1 MPTIDDGNTH
11 SEIVLQ
17 LFDGVYTTNGSFH
30 IDVGIPIIP
39 VIKAGGKSEN
49 GVLKYSE
56 ILKIEVGEVK
66 SYLIDELK

>member
-1 MPTIDDGNTH
+1 MPTTEDGNTH

-30 IDVGIPIIP
+30 IYVGIPIVP
-39 VIKAGGKSEN
+39 VIKGSGTSEN

-56 ILKIEVGEVK
+56 ILKVELGEVK